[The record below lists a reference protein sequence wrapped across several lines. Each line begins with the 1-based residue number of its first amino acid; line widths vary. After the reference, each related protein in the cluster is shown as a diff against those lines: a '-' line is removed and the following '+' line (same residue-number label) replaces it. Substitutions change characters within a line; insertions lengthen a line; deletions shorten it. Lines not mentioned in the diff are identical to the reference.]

1 MLPGLPKGVVFAP
14 ATELHAVCLLHAS
27 HACKHAHCLAAGH
40 VTNCTG
46 GAWHP
51 VEKTTALTSSEDGT
65 LRVWDVM
72 ELQQK
77 TVIKPQVRRAMPR
90 RASAG

>member
-1 MLPGLPKGVVFAP
+1 M
-14 ATELHAVCLLHAS
+14 
-27 HACKHAHCLAAGH
+27 
-40 VTNCTG
+40 TNCTG
-46 GAWHP
+46 GVWHP

-77 TVIKPQVRRAMPR
+77 TVIKPQVRRAMPY
-90 RASAG
+90 RASAA

>member
-1 MLPGLPKGVVFAP
+1 MGGLLFKPVLSP
-14 ATELHAVCLLHAS
+14 
-27 HACKHAHCLAAGH
+27 AAGH

-46 GAWHP
+46 GVWHP

-72 ELQQK
+72 EVQQK
-77 TVIKPQVRRAMPR
+77 TVIKPQVCGAGESCLHTTSTESTSNPACLRAT
-90 RASAG
+90 

>member
-1 MLPGLPKGVVFAP
+1 
-14 ATELHAVCLLHAS
+14 
-27 HACKHAHCLAAGH
+27 

-77 TVIKPQVRRAMPR
+77 TVIKPQVRLAVLCCR
-90 RASAG
+90 RTLGAASCCSCSDS